1 MCSNTRRPSGVPGDY
16 IETMHDLVQLNFQS
30 WNLL

>member
-1 MCSNTRRPSGVPGDY
+1 MRSNTRRPSGVLDDY
-16 IETMHDLVQLNFQS
+16 IETMHDLVQLNFQP